1 MAELGLQEEY
11 KSTMTG
17 GLGPQA
23 EQALA
28 QTAARQ
34 RFSGNMNFGETSRN
48 KDLQARLTAAHKAQS
63 DRMFKYKELAQ
74 RTKMADEAKRQFDV
88 STQQQQQQF
97 DVGLAA
103 DYATQRRENEG
114 DWMNRIFG
122 K

>member
-1 MAELGLQEEY
+1 MGLQQEY
-11 KSTMTG
+11 KETMTG
-17 GLGPQA
+17 GLGPVA
-23 EQALA
+23 EQQLA
-28 QTAARQ
+28 QSAARG
-34 RFSGNMNFGETSRN
+34 RFQSNMNFGETSRN
-48 KDLQARLTAAHKAQS
+48 KDLQARLAAAHKAQS

>member
-1 MAELGLQEEY
+1 MGLQEEY

-17 GLGPQA
+17 GLGPVA

-28 QTAARQ
+28 QSAARQ

-88 STQQQQQQF
+88 STQQQQAQFKSQQEF
-97 DVGLAA
+97 D
-103 DYATQRRENEG
+103 YNQQRRENEG

>member
-1 MAELGLQEEY
+1 MAGLGLQEEY

-23 EQALA
+23 EQQLA
-28 QTAARQ
+28 KTAARQ
-34 RFSGNMNFGETSRN
+34 RFSANTNFGETARN
-48 KDLQARLTAAHKAQS
+48 QQLQSELAAAHKEQS
-63 DRMFKYKELAQ
+63 DRLFRYKELAQ
-74 RTKMADEAKRQFDV
+74 RQDMATEAQRQFDV

-97 DVGLAA
+97 EVGLAA

>member
-1 MAELGLQEEY
+1 MAEMGLQQEY
-11 KSTMTG
+11 KETMTG
-17 GLGPQA
+17 GLGPVA
-23 EQALA
+23 ERQLALS
-28 QTAARQ
+28 AARG
-34 RFSGNMNFGETSRN
+34 RFQSNMNFGETSRN
-48 KDLQARLTAAHKAQS
+48 KDLQARLAAAHKAQS

-114 DWMNRIFG
+114 DWMGRIFG